1 MDLNNVVV
9 VDDDD
14 DGGGGGGGDHTR
26 NNSFDSVPCSICLEI
41 VSDHALRSFAK
52 LQCGHQFHLDC
63 IGSAFNIKGAMQ
75 CPNCRKI
82 EKGQWLYANGSRS
95 YPEFNM
101 DDWTRDEDV
110 YDLSYSEMSLGVHWC
125 PFGNFTQ
132 LPSSFEE
139 REYSPTPY
147 HDAMG
152 PHAMFTEHSA
162 VSSGSHRCPYIAYV
176 GPLHPSTSS
185 SGGTV
190 SEVSN
195 FNHWNGGPPI
205 HGDMSTSYT
214 IPAVVLHYHSW
225 DHPSSHFS
233 SGSSHLGAA
242 EQPSVS
248 QSNQRPTRGSSEAP
262 RSGSYMHPFPVG
274 HSSVARAGN
283 SAASSMIPPYP
294 GSNAR
299 ARDRVQ
305 ALQAYYQQQQPP
317 NSTTVRAPVASSTRR
332 SSGHSGPAPLAPLAS
347 PPDQS
352 GSYVYVPGRSFQ
364 EETRLP
370 SHFHAWERDH
380 LPSSS
385 LNHVGRDSNWRA
397 YHQTASGTDPGLRSS
412 SFRLRSD
419 SERTHSQNR

>member
-1 MDLNNVVV
+1 MDLNI
-9 VDDDD
+9 D
-14 DGGGGGGGDHTR
+14 DGDGDTR
-26 NNSFDSVPCSICLEI
+26 HRKSSDSVPCSICLEI
-41 VSDHALRSFAK
+41 VSDNGDRSFAK

-63 IGSAFNIKGAMQ
+63 IGSAFNAKGAMQ

-101 DDWTRDEDV
+101 EDWTRDEDV

-125 PFGNFTQ
+125 PFGNFAQ

-139 REYSPTPY
+139 REYSPIPY
-147 HDAMG
+147 HDAPG
-152 PHAMFTEHSA
+152 PMFTEHSA
-162 VSSGSHRCPYIAYV
+162 VSSGSHPCPYIAYV
-176 GPLHPSTSS
+176 GPVHPSTSN

-195 FNHWNGGPPI
+195 FNHWNARPI

-214 IPAVVLHYHSW
+214 VPAVVLHYHSW
-225 DHPSSHFS
+225 DHHSSHFS
-233 SGSSHLGAA
+233 SGSSYLGAA
-242 EQPSVS
+242 DQPSVS
-248 QSNQRPTRGSSEAP
+248 QSNQRPTRGGSEAT
-262 RSGSYMHPFPVG
+262 RSGSYMHPYPVG

-299 ARDRVQ
+299 ARDRVE
-305 ALQAYYQQQQPP
+305 ALQAYYHQQQPP
-317 NSTTVRAPVASSTRR
+317 NSTTVRPPVASSARR
-332 SSGHSGPAPLAPLAS
+332 SSGHSRSAPLASLSS

-352 GSYVYVPGRSFQ
+352 GSYIYVPGRNFQ

-385 LNHVGRDSNWRA
+385 LNQVGRESSWRA
-397 YHQTASGTDPGLRSS
+397 YHQTASGTDPGFRSS

-419 SERTHSQNR
+419 SERTPSQNR